1 MELVLE
7 RQAQEDETTVM
18 KKDGSA
24 VLLAPMIH
32 SDYWLYRVRLSDEQA
47 IVGFPKFGMIGIGF
61 AVEEDWNTNLPALTP
76 AEQILAHIGRNKGD
90 DGIDDADVLA
100 AIRLVQAAV
109 REDAEKVEA

>member
-1 MELVLE
+1 MSGPLVLE
-7 RQAQEDETTVM
+7 RRGEPDRTVRV
-18 KKDGSA
+18 GPIS
-24 VLLAPMIH
+24 LTPMVEP
-32 SDYWLYRVRLSDEQA
+32 DYWAYRVVLTEGQA
-47 IVGFPKFGMIGIGF
+47 VVGFPKFSTVGIGF